1 MRHAPGLALLAATM
15 VVTAGPTAA
24 DTAAQDLVLDIA
36 METRDL
42 AFKSMSLVFHV
53 ENLIAAVQTLETAE
67 SGLELQESDLRVK
80 ESVTEIRIEVAGD
93 VLFDF
98 DSADLRPEAKQALH
112 DVAEIIRQYPG
123 ASIRVESHTDA
134 KGSSSYNRKLSER
147 RAESVRHWLMAN
159 EGLHDADFKIAG
171 LGESQ
176 PAAANVTPDGSDN
189 PQGRQKNRRVEIVVE
204 KP

>member
-1 MRHAPGLALLAATM
+1 MRHAPRLALFAAVM
-15 VVTAGPTAA
+15 AATAGPAAA

-42 AFKSMSLVFHV
+42 AFKSVSLVFHV
-53 ENLIAAVQTLETAE
+53 ENLIASVQTLETAE

-93 VLFDF
+93 ILFDF
-98 DSADLRPEAKQALH
+98 DSADLRAEAKQALH
-112 DVAEIIRQYPG
+112 DVAEIIRKHPG
-123 ASIRVESHTDA
+123 ASVRVESHTDA
-134 KGSSSYNRKLSER
+134 KGSGSYNQKLSER
-147 RAESVRHWLMAN
+147 RAESVRQWLMAN
-159 EGLHDADFKIAG
+159 EGLSDTDFKIAG

-176 PAAANVTPDGSDN
+176 PAAVNVTPDGLDD
-189 PQGRQKNRRVEIVVE
+189 PEGRQKNRRVEIVVE

>member
-1 MRHAPGLALLAATM
+1 MRHAPGLALVAATM

-24 DTAAQDLVLDIA
+24 DTAAQDLVLGLA

-42 AFKSMSLVFHV
+42 AFKSAGLVFQV
-53 ENLIAAVQTLETAE
+53 EDLIGVVQDLETAE

-112 DVAEIIRQYPG
+112 DVAAIIRQYPG

-159 EGLHDADFKIAG
+159 EGLRDADFKIAG

-189 PQGRQKNRRVEIVVE
+189 PEGRQKNRRVEIVVE